1 MTGAAPLAGWYPQ
14 PDGRLRYWDGRD
26 WTAHVTDPGALPAT
40 ATAYGSGIQDAPP
53 GPRPPTPLRYAAAP
67 VYAVAPKS
75 AGLALLASFFLPG
88 LGQFVNGEGGK
99 GVGFLL
105 AYLVGWASV
114 FVLVGF
120 VVVPAVWIWSM
131 VDAYQS
137 ARTWNVRHGILG

>member
-1 MTGAAPLAGWYPQ
+1 MTGAAPPSGWYPQ

-26 WTAHVTDPGALPAT
+26 WTAHVTDPRALPAT
-40 ATAYGSGIQDAPP
+40 GPAYGSGIQDAPP
-53 GPRPPTPLRYAAAP
+53 GPRLPSPQAYAVAP

-105 AYLVGWASV
+105 AYLAGWVSV

-137 ARTWNVRHGILG
+137 ARTWNVRHGILA